1 MKRFL
6 VVLLVGTLVV
16 CGWSIYSSQPQPI
29 EKFETAVDLV
39 QYWSNTEYPSY
50 ICGVFV
56 KSQSHDKTVVAF
68 GITDDEM
75 GRAGRD
81 EILTLIRDKSTAFF
95 VTQKYTYAQMFSA
108 KEDLM
113 SYLTSH
119 YELLGEW
126 NLGIR
131 QSKNYVY
138 VNLWENEKNLN
149 AIERFKNET
158 YEKYGDMVHIGVGEP
173 GGGLSLD

>member
-6 VVLLVGTLVV
+6 VVLLMGGLVL
-16 CGWSIYSSQPQPI
+16 CGWSIYSLQPQPI

-39 QYWSNTEYPSY
+39 QYWSKTEYPSY

-56 KSQSHDKTVVAF
+56 KSQSHDKTVITF

-95 VTQKYTYAQMFSA
+95 VTQKYTYAQMLSA

-119 YELLGEW
+119 FELLGE
-126 NLGIR
+126 
-131 QSKNYVY
+131 
-138 VNLWENEKNLN
+138 
-149 AIERFKNET
+149 
-158 YEKYGDMVHIGVGEP
+158 
-173 GGGLSLD
+173 

>member
-6 VVLLVGTLVV
+6 AVLLMGTLVV

-39 QYWSNTEYPSY
+39 QYWSKTEYPSY

-95 VTQKYTYAQMFSA
+95 VTQKYTYAQMLSA

-126 NLGIR
+126 TLGIR
-131 QSKNYVY
+131 QSENCVY
-138 VNLWENEKNLN
+138 VSLWENEGNSD
-149 AIERFKNET
+149 AIEHFKNET
-158 YEKYGDMVHIGVGEP
+158 YGKYGDMVHVCVGES
-173 GGGLSLD
+173 GGGLSFD